1 MRPPRRTI
9 TIAALLLASA
19 AAFALGA
26 CASPAATPPT
36 GAPTSA
42 TTAATATAEAPL
54 KIFAAASL
62 QASFDEL
69 VDAFTAATPEYAVAP
84 VVYDGSQALATQIQ
98 DGAEVDVVA
107 FASEASIA
115 PLTDGGLV
123 DATRLFATNTLR
135 IAVPTGNPK
144 GIQTLQDLADPSTSV
159 VLCAVEVP
167 CGAASQKLL
176 AAAGV
181 TVTPVSEETSVSAVV
196 RRVAQGEADAGLV
209 YATDIR
215 DAAGALEGIEPE
227 GASGV
232 VNRYPIAVATNAPS
246 QAAAQAFVD
255 FVLSDVGQRILAA
268 HGFGAA

>member
-1 MRPPRRTI
+1 MRPSRRTP
-9 TIAALLLASA
+9 TIAALLLVA
-19 AAFALGA
+19 AAALALSA
-26 CASPAATPPT
+26 CAGPAATSPAET
-36 GAPTSA
+36 AARTE
-42 TTAATATAEAPL
+42 TTAPQAPL

-69 VDAFTAATPEYAVAP
+69 ADAFTAAAPEYAVDP
-84 VVYDGSQALATQIQ
+84 IVYDGSQALATQIQ
-98 DGAEVDVVA
+98 DGADVDVVA

-115 PLTDGGLV
+115 PLTDATLV
-123 DATRLFATNTLR
+123 GATRLFATNTLQ
-135 IAVPTGNPK
+135 IAVPAGNPK
-144 GIQTLQDLADPSTSV
+144 GIRTLGDLADPSTSV

-181 TVTPVSEETSVSAVV
+181 AVTPVSEETSVSAVV

-209 YATDIR
+209 YATDIH
-215 DAAGALEGIEPE
+215 DSAGVLEGIEPE

-246 QAAAQAFVD
+246 TAAAQAFVD
-255 FVLSDVGQRILAA
+255 FVLSDAGQRILAA